1 MRNIINEEMINEL
14 YKVMINE
21 LNAVNEAL
29 AVTAV

>member
-1 MRNIINEEMINEL
+1 MINEEMINEL

-29 AVTAV
+29 ALTAV